1 MHVPSCK
8 SSTCICV
15 WCLSFTQ
22 HHERKFTLQSTISF
36 QKLFR
41 RTDIRLACP
50 HPVFMQLIITEKCH
64 NLHLYQVHY
73 FCYFFPASFPNTPC
87 SFYLLSVLS
96 VSNAQGLKPKITN
109 AALGKLTSVSWLFPG
124 VKKTDCPITSLM
136 HSVTFSFCQM
146 QKNIKMWLSIIK
158 KKKWSFSAGR

>member
-1 MHVPSCK
+1 
-8 SSTCICV
+8 
-15 WCLSFTQ
+15 
-22 HHERKFTLQSTISF
+22 
-36 QKLFR
+36 
-41 RTDIRLACP
+41 
-50 HPVFMQLIITEKCH
+50 MQLIITEKCH

-73 FCYFFPASFPNTPC
+73 FCYFFPAIFPNSPC

-124 VKKTDCPITSLM
+124 AKKTDCPVTSLM

-158 KKKWSFSAGR
+158 KKKMKLFCRPVGVYSFPVDFISHSFFSYSMMSQQQDKSPKCPVGT